1 MPFARTFRCW
11 LSAVL
16 CLIAAAQAAAV
27 QPASDPALADTSGCS
42 TLIDIVLESL
52 RAEIAP
58 ACLASDKDA
67 CEAKNGQI
75 RALLDLVEQRRQR
88 KADECDTLARVNR
101 QISKLPP
108 KP

>member
-1 MPFARTFRCW
+1 MPFARIFRRW
-11 LSAVL
+11 LPVL
-16 CLIAAAQAAAV
+16 SLIAAAQAMAG

-42 TLIDIVLESL
+42 MLIDIVLESL
-52 RAEIAP
+52 RTEIDP
-58 ACLASDKDA
+58 ACATLDKDA

-101 QISKLPP
+101 LISTLPP